1 VIRDFA
7 TANSPELR
15 SRVEAHLAS
24 PDRQPVGLRPAST
37 VMLVRDGSTGIEV
50 FMLQRVATMEFAPS
64 TMVFPGGG
72 VDGRDHADQLPWAG
86 PDSLEWALRLGSDK
100 AGARMLVVAAVREV
114 FEECGV
120 LLASVT
126 PGGPLFDVSGE
137 SWQAARQGLVA
148 RELSLCE
155 LLIERGLVLRS
166 DLLRA
171 HAHWVTPEFHSKRY
185 DTRFFVARMPPAQTA
200 DDKSTEADVAGW
212 FAPADVLA
220 AYEAGEA
227 ILLPPTVVCLQDLAR
242 FSTAA
247 ACFDHT
253 PVIRTVE
260 PTLQTL
266 EDGSVVVRVD
276 LNGRPQEHYLD
287 DD

>member
-7 TANSPELR
+7 TGNSPELR
-15 SRVEAHLAS
+15 SRVEAHLAC
-24 PDRQPVGLRPAST
+24 PERAPVALRPAST
-37 VMLVRDGSTGIEV
+37 VMLVRDGTAGVEV

-72 VDGRDHADQLPWAG
+72 VDGRDHADRLPWAG

-100 AGARMLVVAAVREV
+100 AAARMLVVAAVREV

-120 LLASVT
+120 LLASAT
-126 PGGPLFDVSGE
+126 PDGPLFDVSDE

-148 RELSLCE
+148 RELSLCA
-155 LLIERGLVLRS
+155 LLIARGLVLRS

-185 DTRFFVARMPPAQTA
+185 DTRFFVARMPRAQTA
-200 DDKSTEADVAGW
+200 DDKTTEADIAGW

-220 AYEAGEA
+220 AYEAGRA
-227 ILLPPTVVCLQDLAR
+227 ILLPPTVVCLQDIAG

-247 ACFDHT
+247 EFFAYT
-253 PVIRTVE
+253 PVIRTIE
-260 PTLQTL
+260 PTLATL
-266 EDGSVVVRVD
+266 EDGTVVVRAD
-276 LNGRPQEHYLD
+276 LNGRPQESILD